1 VLEHASAMHY
11 MGLLDLEQRA
21 EAEARAASVAGH
33 ISNGARILVPGR
45 RPPTAGVPEC
55 EHV

>member
-1 VLEHASAMHY
+1 MHY